1 MDSRRDPCAASTRV
15 TGLGAL
21 NRFFVLYGL
30 FLAILNVLP
39 ISLDCRQSM
48 QSWLG
53 VPHECTEVENF
64 LNLMWCIALLGF
76 GLMTAG
82 VAALPKLTQYTS
94 PSPGYPQ
101 KINQL
106 AMQVL
111 AICHLIVLSWMLV
124 ASLTMTVHVDGTV
137 AETLSDQDW
146 AQVEFELPLPGY
158 KGAELLFYVNADTS
172 TQDKPMRLE
181 VNGQRFHACD
191 LFRYRTQLRVKH
203 PILER

>member
-82 VAALPKLTQYTS
+82 VAALPKLTQCTS

-137 AETLSDQDW
+137 ADLSSLM
-146 AQVEFELPLPGY
+146 AIAIAFLPL
-158 KGAELLFYVNADTS
+158 LLYCLWIHREPTTGDWIIMV
-172 TQDKPMRLE
+172 
-181 VNGQRFHACD
+181 
-191 LFRYRTQLRVKH
+191 
-203 PILER
+203 

>member
-1 MDSRRDPCAASTRV
+1 MPCARPVTPARPHHRATRRRRRDPCAASTRV

-39 ISLDCRQSM
+39 VSLDCQQSM

-53 VPHECTEVENF
+53 RRIGVVGLEVENF

-106 AMQVL
+106 AMQIL
-111 AICHLIVLSWMLV
+111 AVCHLIVLAWMLV

-137 AETLSDQDW
+137 ADLSSLM
-146 AQVEFELPLPGY
+146 AIAIAFLPL
-158 KGAELLFYVNADTS
+158 LLYCLWIHREPTTGDWIV
-172 TQDKPMRLE
+172 M
-181 VNGQRFHACD
+181 V
-191 LFRYRTQLRVKH
+191 
-203 PILER
+203 